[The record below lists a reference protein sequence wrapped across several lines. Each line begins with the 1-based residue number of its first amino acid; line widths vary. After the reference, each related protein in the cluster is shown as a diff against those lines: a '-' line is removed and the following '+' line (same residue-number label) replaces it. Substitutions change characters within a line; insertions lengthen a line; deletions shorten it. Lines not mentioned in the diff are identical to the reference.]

1 MNKIS
6 KFLFLISAC
15 LLSFFS
21 CKKDDTSS
29 SNNSGNTTN
38 SGAYVLLIENGA
50 QSLSIGSNLNYS
62 AVLIK
67 SNGEVMPATG
77 VTWTTSDQKIASISA
92 NGAINTSATGA
103 ITVNAS
109 VTVGGKTYTASVPLV
124 ISTPSVFA
132 VAPSA
137 IIWGLNDG
145 PLQLEPIYFGMG
157 SPNFSYASDKTNI
170 ASVSSSG
177 LVSFNAIGNCEIT
190 VTASGL
196 NGSPEIIVPV
206 MVVGAPAVPLPV
218 TKVVITPS
226 TKDVFRGETIQFTAK
241 AYNSNN
247 VEVSTPIQWK
257 VLEAELASINDN
269 GLFTANQ
276 IGSVSVQAIA
286 QGMIG
291 QAEVVINPDTIVSV
305 EPIYVSIAAGESQQF
320 SAKVYKINRANKNL
334 VEITPTPAIT
344 WEIPSFGVSIFD
356 IGTVDNSGK
365 VTLKQSAMPGM
376 QTFVVAHVGN
386 SETIEPGVGTIMV
399 GISEPCNCGA
409 NNPTVK
415 SISVPQSN
423 IGLSFGS
430 QQQIEATALDANQS
444 PVADANIVFCS
455 DNEAVVAVDNT
466 GMLSATGM
474 GSAKI
479 TICVGNIKTT
489 VNVTVSF

>member
-1 MNKIS
+1 MNQLS
-6 KFLFLISAC
+6 KFLFLFSVI
-15 LLSFFS
+15 LMSFFS
-21 CKKDDTSS
+21 CKKDDSS
-29 SNNSGNTTN
+29 SNNNSGNTNNGTD
-38 SGAYVLLIENGA
+38 YVLLIENGA

-62 AVLIK
+62 AVLVK
-67 SNGEVMPATG
+67 SNGEVTPATG
-77 VTWTTSDQKIASISA
+77 VTWTSSDQKIASINA
-92 NGAINTSATGA
+92 NGVVSTSATGA

-145 PLQLEPIYFGMG
+145 PLQLEPIYFGSG
-157 SPNFSYASDKTNI
+157 TPNFSYASNKTNI
-170 ASVSSSG
+170 ASVSNSG

-226 TKDVFRGETIQFTAK
+226 SKDVFRGETIQFSAK

-247 VEVSTPIQWK
+247 VEVSTPITWK
-257 VLEAELASINDN
+257 VLEAELATINDN
-269 GLFTANQ
+269 GLFTAKQ

-305 EPIYVSIAAGESQQF
+305 EPIYASIAAGESQQF
-320 SAKVYKINRANKNL
+320 SAKVYKINRANRNL
-334 VEITPTPAIT
+334 TEITPSPSIT
-344 WEIPSFGVSIFD
+344 WEIPSFGLSIFD
-356 IGTVDNSGK
+356 IGTVDNTGK
-365 VTLKQSAMPGM
+365 VTLKQSAMPVM
-376 QTFVVAHVGN
+376 QTFVIAHVGN

-409 NNPTVK
+409 KNPNVK
-415 SISVPQSN
+415 SISVTQTN
-423 IGLSFGS
+423 ISLSFGG